1 MRMIVTLSAVFAFAV
16 SAAQAVHAQG
26 KPAPAEA
33 AEQSYVCIKK
43 WGIARNEG
51 FCGMAREKDAD
62 NLSIRVMRIDRTVWR
77 TGGSKCSAGLNLKDF
92 LPGITIVVPKSCL

>member
-1 MRMIVTLSAVFAFAV
+1 MRRIVTMSAVFALAL
-16 SAAQAVHAQG
+16 SAALAAHAQG
-26 KPAPAEA
+26 KPAPANA
-33 AEQSYVCIKK
+33 AEHSYVCIKK

-51 FCGMAREKDAD
+51 FCGMAREKDAE

-77 TGGSKCSAGLNLKDF
+77 TGGTKCSAGLNLKDF